1 MDTHLDIN
9 KVLFRASGAGSL
21 LTNKQGTEFTDVQKA
36 RVSELLQEKLTG
48 LNVNGNKVK
57 WEGTKKPEELATLIA
72 KRDAPPQL
80 SDTAKA
86 FVRKIWLLNEK
97 GVRIEIKSKY
107 LDKGILAEEDA
118 ITLISEVDNILYVK
132 NDERRT
138 NEDHSGECDI
148 FKEFPTKK
156 ITIDVKSCWDP
167 ETFMNAEPGPIYEG
181 QGDVYM
187 DLWDA
192 DEHHVRYCLVDA
204 PAHLVQR
211 EKDNAKYKYFSGDM
225 TDAEL
230 DFLEKAMEPIY
241 QQIERNMVYTNN
253 PLFNKEERVKT
264 FIFYR
269 NKERKLLMQERVKM
283 ARKYYQTLTLNQ
295 I

>member
-1 MDTHLDIN
+1 MTPIEE
-9 KVLFRASGAGSL
+9 VLFRASGAGAL

-118 ITLISEVDNILYVK
+118 ITLISEVDNVLYVK

-156 ITIDVKSCWDP
+156 ITIDVKSCYNP

-192 DEHHVRYCLVDA
+192 DEHHVKYCLVDA

-283 ARKYYQTLTLNQ
+283 ARKYYQTLTLNK
-295 I
+295 IE